1 SLFRESPF
9 GESVRRCGKRHIA
22 APKGSRGPPP
32 HSPQLH
38 RSGPRRGRSVG
49 SLQAYSP
56 FGEFVNL
63 RALATVAGRLTC
75 DIDWAVACDCMVTAK
90 EEREKNS
97 FRGISPTPRLR
108 LRRAQDINRE
118 IVLKRPFFVV

>member
-1 SLFRESPF
+1 MQLEKELALTPALSPRRGRIFGSLFRESPF

-75 DIDWAVACDCMVTAK
+75 DID
-90 EEREKNS
+90 
-97 FRGISPTPRLR
+97 
-108 LRRAQDINRE
+108 
-118 IVLKRPFFVV
+118 